1 MQTEAQEKIV
11 TFLEQ
16 VNIHLKNGM
25 PLRDAI
31 DLAAVT
37 VGDFIPSVAMKAAN
51 KYQEATNPKMPL
63 SQEEDADALAF
74 ATMGHLWHG
83 ESYEETEE
91 QTLEELLAQLIYLIL
106 KYGKEE
112 EGLKAVLSANAHT
125 PGDRETREAA
135 IKMALG

>member
-91 QTLEELLAQLIYLIL
+91 QTLEELLAQSLYLIL

-112 EGLKAVLSANAHT
+112 GGLKAVLSANAHA
-125 PGDRETREAA
+125 PGDREVREAA

>member
-91 QTLEELLAQLIYLIL
+91 QTLEELLAQSLYLIL
-106 KYGKEE
+106 KYGKD
-112 EGLKAVLSANAHT
+112 EGGIKAVLSANAHA
-125 PGDRETREAA
+125 PGDREAREAA

>member
-1 MQTEAQEKIV
+1 MHEEVQELIILFLEKISE
-11 TFLEQ
+11 L
-16 VNIHLKNGM
+16 IHEGM
-25 PLRDAI
+25 SHRDAI
-31 DLAAVT
+31 DFAAVSA
-37 VGDFIPSVAMKAAN
+37 GGFIPSVAMKAAN

-83 ESYEETEE
+83 ESYEETAE
-91 QTLEELLAQLIYLIL
+91 QTLEDLLAQSLYLIL

-112 EGLKAVLSANAHT
+112 GGIKAVLSANAHA
-125 PGDRETREAA
+125 PGDREAREAA